1 MNLQQRSLASVFA
14 ALGVAHVVVLVP
26 LFRSALSGGYSLSAV
41 VVAVQAIVGVAAL
54 GVGVGFS
61 WALDAAAAPVKAIE
75 GLSARMAKQGS
86 LSAPPRLWAARM
98 RCCEPRSRVV
108 GQITGAAND
117 LCGKAFASP
126 KVSELSAATLGW

>member
-75 GLSARMAKQGS
+75 GLSARMAKEGS
-86 LSAPPRLWAARM
+86 LSAPP
-98 RCCEPRSRVV
+98 
-108 GQITGAAND
+108 
-117 LCGKAFASP
+117 
-126 KVSELSAATLGW
+126 SALGRPDAVL